1 MKRTFITLVMALC
14 ALGLRAQ
21 EDKVLMT
28 IDGKPV
34 MLSEFE
40 YIYRK
45 NSQEAA
51 GSQKSME
58 EYLDLFV
65 NFKLKVTEAE
75 RRGIDT
81 TADFIKELKG
91 YRAQA
96 TPKYLTDN
104 EAMEQL
110 LLRTYQWSC
119 VDRRVAH
126 IAIECPM
133 SADSATVEQAL
144 ARINEA
150 RDRVTTG
157 KKIVKGKGVK
167 ARVTYAKRKTSRP

>member
-1 MKRTFITLVMALC
+1 
-14 ALGLRAQ
+14 
-21 EDKVLMT
+21 MT

-34 MLSEFE
+34 MLSEFK
-40 YIYRK
+40 YIYEK

-51 GSQKSME
+51 GGQKSLE

-81 TADFIKELKG
+81 TEAFIKELKG

-104 EAMEQL
+104 EAMDAL
-110 LLRTYQWSC
+110 VRRTYEWQKY
-119 VDRRVAH
+119 DRRVAH

-133 SADSATVEQAL
+133 NADSATTAEAL
-144 ARINEA
+144 AKINDA
-150 RDRVTTG
+150 RERVTTG
-157 KKIVKGKGVK
+157 KMIVKGRGGKK
-167 ARVTYAKRKTSRP
+167 RPQRAKRETC

>member
-1 MKRTFITLVMALC
+1 MKKTLLTFVIALC
-14 ALGLRAQ
+14 ALCVRAQ

-34 MLSEFE
+34 MLSEFK
-40 YIYRK
+40 YIYEK

-51 GSQKSME
+51 GGQKSLE

-81 TADFIKELKG
+81 TEAFIKELKG

-104 EAMEQL
+104 EAMDAL
-110 LLRTYQWSC
+110 VRRTY
-119 VDRRVAH
+119 
-126 IAIECPM
+126 
-133 SADSATVEQAL
+133 
-144 ARINEA
+144 
-150 RDRVTTG
+150 
-157 KKIVKGKGVK
+157 
-167 ARVTYAKRKTSRP
+167 